1 MANRLV
7 FHYFPGNSFL
17 HRWDTRCKLPALL
30 ISTIGLLHMTAESL
44 AIFTVLLGALYI
56 SAGLPWGPLFSDLK
70 GWGVLLLLVFLAQAF
85 LAPQTS
91 TPLLASAGSPLIQPN
106 IHLAALTC
114 WRLAL
119 IICCAILFTLVT
131 PPRELRNALIW
142 FMGPFPFMPAR
153 RIALLATLTI
163 RFIPSLLD
171 QADEIRQ
178 AIRLR
183 AGHRRRNPIHRIK
196 VVILPLFRRSLIR
209 ADETAMSL
217 AARGYREDIRFHFPK
232 LPLAHSL
239 ALILLLVALTA
250 SYFEASLLGSG

>member
-1 MANRLV
+1 MANRLA
-7 FHYFPGNSFL
+7 FHYFPGSSFL

-30 ISTIGLLHMTAESL
+30 ISTIGLLHMTETSL
-44 AIFTVLLGALYI
+44 AIFTVLLAVLYL
-56 SAGLPWGPLFSDLK
+56 SARLPWGPLFSDLK
-70 GWGVLLLLVFLAQAF
+70 GWGLLLLLVFLAQAF

-91 TPLLASAGSPLIQPN
+91 APLLSSTGSPSIHPN
-106 IHLAALTC
+106 VHLAALTC

-119 IICCAILFTLVT
+119 IIGFAILFTSVT
-131 PPRELRNALIW
+131 RPRDLRNALIW
-142 FMGPFPFMPAR
+142 FMGPLPFLPGR

-183 AGHRRRNPIHRIK
+183 AGNRRRNPIHRIK

-217 AARGYREDIRFHFPK
+217 AARGYREDVHSHFPE

-239 ALILLLVALTA
+239 ALVLLLVAVAA
-250 SYFEASLLGSG
+250 SYLEASLLGSG